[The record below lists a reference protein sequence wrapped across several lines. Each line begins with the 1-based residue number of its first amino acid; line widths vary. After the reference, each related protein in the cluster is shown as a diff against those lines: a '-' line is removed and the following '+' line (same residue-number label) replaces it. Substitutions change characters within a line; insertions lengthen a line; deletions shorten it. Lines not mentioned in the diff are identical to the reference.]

1 MSKATVRAE
10 IADGILSALSSEAN
24 KRVRRQAQ
32 QTGRPQVI
40 RLQNLDFINKTI
52 EELIA
57 GGKESKNVKTVD
69 FTAEDVQKARDL
81 AAPYQKRFLDSR
93 KSQIQTIKKITDTNE
108 YKRLAAVRPDIA
120 GEIEAGTSFL
130 VVSFGVLSTLKRSI
144 VDTLLAKKSKELRS
158 RIKRKI
164 DRGHGTGGGDAIS
177 SIQIAEAAGIA
188 AENDINLSET
198 PGFAKYLETAFDSVE
213 YIDNPKEMAK
223 IVKNV
228 MVDYQTLI
236 SNGKLRAEYIPVIT
250 FQDYFGNR
258 AGDAKAEKFV
268 LSTVRKF
275 FEEEVGI
282 DNFVN
287 MKGSKS
293 IKDSIETSIVNNL
306 VGKKKTKGTKVT
318 RRLDSKLDS
327 SKKKAKGKTQVSK
340 PARTKNTKAKA
351 AGFAA
356 QKGTRRKTK
365 DSSINLRQLMGILNQ
380 RLPGTVAKNMGSPA
394 LNFRTGRFASSVFV
408 TDVTRTPQGFASIG
422 YSYMKSPYQ
431 TFEPGFAQG
440 SPQRDPRKLIDKS
453 IREIAQQLVETRLYT
468 RRV

>member
-1 MSKATVRAE
+1 MSQTTVRKE
-10 IADGILSALSSEAN
+10 IANGILSAISSEAN
-24 KRVRRQAQ
+24 KKIRRQVQ
-32 QTGRPQVI
+32 RGRPQVI

-69 FTAEDVQKARDL
+69 FTADDIQKARDL
-81 AAPYQKRFLDSR
+81 AAPYQARFLESR
-93 KSQIQTIKKITDTNE
+93 KSEIQTIKDIEDTNE
-108 YKRLAAVRPDIA
+108 FKRLEAVRPDVA
-120 GEIEAGTSFL
+120 AEISAGTSFL
-130 VVSFGVLSTLKRSI
+130 VVSFGVLGTLKRSI

-164 DRGHGTGGGDAIS
+164 DRGHGTGGGDAVS

-188 AENDINLSET
+188 AENDINLSKT
-198 PGFAKYLETAFDSVE
+198 KGLSKYLENAFDSVE

-223 IVKNV
+223 VVKDV

-258 AGDAKAEKFV
+258 AGDAKVEKFV
-268 LSTVRKF
+268 ISTVRKF
-275 FEEEVGI
+275 FEEEVGPN
-282 DNFVN
+282 DFVN

-293 IKDSIETSIVNNL
+293 IKDNIETTIVNNL

-318 RRLDSKLDS
+318 RRLDSKVDTK
-327 SKKKAKGKTQVSK
+327 KKKAKGKTQTSK
-340 PARTKNTKAKA
+340 PARTKDTKAKA

-356 QKGTRRKTK
+356 QKGTRKKTK

-440 SPQRDPRKLIDKS
+440 SPERDPRKLIDKS
-453 IREIAQQLVETRLYT
+453 IREIAIQLVETRLYT